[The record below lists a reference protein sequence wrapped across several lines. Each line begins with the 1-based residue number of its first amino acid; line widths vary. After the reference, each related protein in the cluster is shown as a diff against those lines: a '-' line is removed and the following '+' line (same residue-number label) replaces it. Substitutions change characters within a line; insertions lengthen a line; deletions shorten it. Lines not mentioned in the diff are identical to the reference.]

1 MQVEWSGGVA
11 WRCAGVVRR
20 STTADTMGRKV
31 GYDERMLWRECLKK
45 PEEEIWSAISQEAT
59 DRAETREGFELERVA
74 SCRSREHR
82 WRTKLDFS
90 SGESFDDNHRP
101 TTLGAAP
108 EIARVVG
115 ARPVLFGLRSCS

>member
-1 MQVEWSGGVA
+1 M
-11 WRCAGVVRR
+11 
-20 STTADTMGRKV
+20 
-31 GYDERMLWRECLKK
+31 
-45 PEEEIWSAISQEAT
+45 SQEAT
-59 DRAETREGFELERVA
+59 DRAETREGFELGRVA

-90 SGESFDDNHRP
+90 SGEAFDDNHRP

-115 ARPVLFGLRSCS
+115 AGLGLVGLRSCSCPEQLKAMRQVRSTLPRGQQAGHPDADEPFQKQMQLQTTK